1 MGKVGSPDVGF
12 LTIDGFDLLPAKVQ
26 TFTYAITNLLEKT
39 DGLGDK
45 WDEHTPT
52 GLRRCTVTQGGA
64 YYETAANGM
73 HDAFKANPTAYRKL
87 AFAIA
92 GAGAG
97 APLVVADGTLSTS
110 YEVLARNGNLT
121 KANVQYQISGSVTTG
136 ALVDPP
142 VAHTADWIG
151 ATGDYALDPSNP
163 ALTVTG
169 ISVAAAAVVTT
180 ATPHALVVGSLVLL
194 SGTNSTP
201 ALTGPYAAT
210 VLTPTT
216 FSVPITTTVAG
227 TTGTVVRVN
236 SPAGGS
242 ALQDVSAYSGFTG
255 VQGKIRHSTDG
266 STWVDLVVFAPV
278 TAAPNSQRVTVPGLI
293 HRYVRFE
300 GDVTGTGSVRLLAGL
315 TRNR

>member
-1 MGKVGSPDVGF
+1 MAKVGSPDVAF
-12 LTIDGFDLLPAKVQ
+12 LTIDGYDLLPAKVQ
-26 TFTYAITNLLEKT
+26 TFAYGLTNILEKT

-73 HDAFKANPTAYRKL
+73 HDALKANPTAYRKL
-87 AFAIA
+87 AFAMA
-92 GAGAG
+92 GKGPG
-97 APLVVADGTLSTS
+97 APLVLADGALSTS

-121 KANVQYQISGSVTTG
+121 KANVTYQISGSVTTG
-136 ALVDPP
+136 ALLDAPTVR
-142 VAHTADWIG
+142 TADWIG
-151 ATGDYALDPSNP
+151 TTADYTLDPTNAAVSI
-163 ALTVTG
+163 TG

-180 ATPHALVVGSLVLL
+180 ATPHGLVAGAIVLL

-201 ALTGPYAAT
+201 TLNGERAAT
-210 VLTPTT
+210 ILTPTT
-216 FSVPITTTVAG
+216 FSVPVVTTGAG
-227 TTGTVVRVN
+227 TAGTVVRAN

-242 ALQDVSAYSGFTG
+242 AIQDVSAYSGFTS

-266 STWVDLVVFAPV
+266 TTWVDLAVFAPV
-278 TAAPNSQRVTVPGLI
+278 TAAPNSQRPAVAVLI
-293 HRYVRFE
+293 HRYTRYE

-315 TRNR
+315 TRTR